1 MIWTVLFALL
11 LQDVGPRNLQ
21 VSVTAKVKPPMVVPQ
36 GTTIPIA
43 LVNSISTKFAKD
55 GDGVYARTTFPITI
69 NNEIAIPVGT
79 SIKGRI
85 TAVTRPGRVKGKAEL
100 TISFQQIIFPNGN
113 TLPLYATLGS
123 VGDSGYRK
131 GETTIEAEGT
141 KGKDAGTVAGTA
153 AEGGIIG
160 GLGSR
165 TIKGAGIGGAAG
177 AGVGSAIVLLTRGQD
192 VVLQPGSTLEIV
204 LDRPITP

>member
-1 MIWTVLFALL
+1 MVWTLLFALV

-21 VSVTAKVKPPMVVPQ
+21 VNEAAKVKAPLSVPS

-43 LVNSISTKFAKD
+43 LVNSISTKTAKD

-69 NNEIAIPVGT
+69 NNQIVIPVGT

-85 TAVTRPGRVKGKAEL
+85 TAVQRPGRVKGKAEL

-123 VGDSGYRK
+123 VGEAGNRR
-131 GETTIEAEGT
+131 GETTIESEGT
-141 KGKDAGTVAGTA
+141 KGQDAGTVAGTA
-153 AEGGIIG
+153 ANGAIIG
-160 GLGSR
+160 GLGDRS
-165 TIKGAGIGGAAG
+165 IKGAGIGGAAG
-177 AGVGSAIVLLTRGQD
+177 AGVGAAIVLLTRGKD
-192 VVLQPGSTLEIV
+192 VVLHPGTTLEIV
-204 LDRPITP
+204 LDRPIEP